1 MIRIFLCPQ
10 THAHIDLDIL
20 SDEAYLIDGNGIVD
34 ILASDTHKNIF
45 DGRMMDRDEQVVVIL
60 ISEMGP

>member
-60 ISEMGP
+60 ALYA

>member
-1 MIRIFLCPQ
+1 
-10 THAHIDLDIL
+10 L
-20 SDEAYLIDGNGIVD
+20 SDEAYLIDGDGIVD

-60 ISEMGP
+60 ALYA